1 MDARLGKAQ
10 TGGTLAGPFDRTVDV
25 LKGVLGENAVVTEAL
40 DLEQSAVCAEADVA
54 QFPQIVQSF
63 ANAELVSVVNGGLGA
78 QGALLFVI
86 LLDPGAL
93 VINVDG
99 GCDAPGEDAGAQAAR
114 GAAGDAAVKDQL
126 DLVGPAEI
134 EVLADDLFEK
144 QPAVNRA
151 IEDLGQR
158 KLGLQDRDIV
168 AVAARRSPAVNGWG
182 RNCSHLRNKRSIF
195 SADKPSQICCSRWG
209 SAQLSTPLSSA

>member
-86 LLDPGAL
+86 LLDPGA
-93 VINVDG
+93 
-99 GCDAPGEDAGAQAAR
+99 QAAR

-182 RNCSHLRNKRSIF
+182 RNCSHLRDKRSIF